1 MCNFFCNF
9 AAKLR
14 SMTIIFDL
22 DGTLLNTIDDLG
34 YACNY
39 ALEKTGYPTY
49 PIEAY
54 PAKVGNGINNLIRR
68 ALPESERT
76 EDNILRVR
84 AHFVPYYNDHN
95 CDYTRPYE
103 GIPEL
108 LATLKAQGHQLAVA
122 SNKYQAATEKIV
134 NHFFPG
140 IFDIILGEREGI
152 ERKPNPQIVF
162 DILDRLRLKEKR
174 SASPERIKTE
184 LLYVGDSLVD
194 RETARNANVPFVACS
209 WGFVSRGAL
218 IENGVG
224 RIIDK
229 PQDLLLDVYIE
240 QSILPQYDAFD
251 GGHKRD
257 HAETVIMESLKL
269 ARAYDADETMAY
281 VIAAYHD
288 LGLKFDREKHHIH
301 SGEILMADENLRKW
315 FTQEQLMTMRDAVED
330 HRASGKNP
338 PRTIYG
344 AIVAEADRQIDPLT
358 VVHRTMAYSLK
369 LLPEADFDTLYQR
382 SLDHLHEKYAE
393 GGYLKLWLN
402 SERNVQGLAQLRAI
416 IRDEKKLRALCQ
428 EWFERQ

>member
-1 MCNFFCNF
+1 
-9 AAKLR
+9 
-14 SMTIIFDL
+14 MTIIFDL

-34 YACNY
+34 YACNF
-39 ALEKTGYPTY
+39 ALEQTGYPTHSIADY
-49 PIEAY
+49 PRM
-54 PAKVGNGINNLIRR
+54 VGNGINNLIRR
-68 ALPESERT
+68 ALPESERS
-76 EDNILRVR
+76 EENILRVR
-84 AHFVPYYNDHN
+84 AHFVPYYNNHN

-134 NHFFPG
+134 EHFFPRV
-140 IFDIILGEREGI
+140 FDVILGEREGI
-152 ERKPNPQIVF
+152 ERKPNPQIVY
-162 DILDRLRLKEKR
+162 DIL
-174 SASPERIKTE
+174 SPITNHQSP
-184 LLYVGDSLVD
+184 LYLGDSLVD
-194 RETARNANVPFVACS
+194 RDTAQNANVPFVACS
-209 WGFVSRGAL
+209 WGFVNKEAL

-229 PQDLLLDVYIE
+229 PEELLLDVYIQ
-240 QSILPQYDAFD
+240 QSILPQYDNFD

-257 HAETVIMESLKL
+257 HAETVIRESLKL

-288 LGLKFDREKHHIH
+288 LGLKFNREKHHIH

-315 FTQEQLMTMRDAVED
+315 FTQEQLLTMRDAVED

-344 AIVAEADRQIDPLT
+344 SIVAEADRQIDPLT
-358 VVHRTMAYSLK
+358 VVHRTMANSLK
-369 LLPEADFDTLYQR
+369 LLPDADFETLYQR

-402 SERNVQGLAQLRAI
+402 SERNVQGLAQLRALI
-416 IRDEKKLRALCQ
+416 HNEFELRNLCR
-428 EWFERQ
+428 EWFDKQHD